1 MNRIWPKAL
10 MGCLLSLG
18 IPACQ
23 FFSATSPAKIVV
35 LYTTVEPII
44 PVLPKDCCLYIPLEG
59 FRHDTQA
66 RAKTVIVAGHGKPPY
81 FASHTY
87 EFVAQAVASFQ
98 PELVVMNSCY
108 GASTDILTALANRN
122 LDAYVVAPPFPI
134 YQPGFIFDPAFF
146 TGTLKEKVRA
156 VRTEPPYPILRWK
169 INQGDLQG
177 VQAQIATMSPAALKK
192 NLRRVQPALV
202 KVKFPTEFEKNSEIL
217 VPLPP
222 ERFK

>member
-1 MNRIWPKAL
+1 MNRVWPKIAL
-10 MGCLLSLG
+10 GSLMLLC
-18 IPACQ
+18 ITACQ
-23 FFSATSPAKIVV
+23 YFSTSSPARIVV

-44 PVLPKDCCLYIPLEG
+44 PILPKDCCLYIPLED
-59 FRHDTQA
+59 FRNDTQA

-81 FASHTY
+81 FASHTF

-108 GASTDILTALANRN
+108 GASTDILTAFAQHNM
-122 LDAYVVAPPFPI
+122 DAYVVAPPFPI

-146 TGTLKEKVRA
+146 SGTLKEKVRA
-156 VRTEPPYPILRWK
+156 VRTDPPYPILRWK
-169 INQGDLQG
+169 INQRDLQG
-177 VQAQIATMSPAALKK
+177 VQAQIAKMSPAALKK